1 MAMNLKAHWRTMRQA
16 SWLGWQLEANWT
28 SPWLFLAYSIM
39 KPIAGTLILVV
50 MYLVV
55 LQGVGNNI
63 ALFSFMYVGNAF
75 YVFVAQVML
84 GATSVILE
92 DREHYHTL
100 KQIYIAPISLYAYI
114 IGRTLSKAVIA
125 AIACVITMAFGMVAL
140 GVPVQLLQ
148 VDYLLLAVAMVIG
161 LACIFMIGIALA
173 GVTFLVAKHSTG
185 INEGIAGMLYL
196 FSGVVYPLSVLPSWG
211 QAVGHLLPTTY
222 WLELVRRAL
231 LPNLDISAVSGLGGV
246 STLEIM
252 AALTVTTIAFFALSA
267 AVFRYADRRARS
279 KGKVDMITSY

>member
-1 MAMNLKAHWRTMRQA
+1 MNLAAHWRTMRQA

-28 SPWLFLAYSIM
+28 SPWLFLVYSII
-39 KPIAGTLILVV
+39 KPIAGTLILVI

-100 KQIYIAPISLYAYI
+100 RQIYIAPISLYAYI

-125 AIACVITMAFGMVAL
+125 AMACVITMAFGMIAL

-161 LACIFMIGIALA
+161 LAFIFMIGIALA
-173 GVTFLVAKHSTG
+173 GMTFLLAKHSTG

-211 QAVGHLLPTTY
+211 QTIGHLLPTTY

-231 LPNLDISAVSGLGGV
+231 LPNLDINAVSGLGGV
-246 STLEIM
+246 STVEIL
-252 AALTVTTIAFFALSA
+252 AALTVTTMAFFALSA
-267 AVFRYADRRARS
+267 AVFRYADRRARR